1 MIDPF
6 TVLGPVALLVIGTA
20 VGIALDALVIHMK
33 QQTIIDQ
40 WKTAYMDMQ
49 NKLAAERL
57 RMDDLRVKIN
67 DALDFEENNAED
79 NEIMMTTHDRIR
91 ELLK

>member
-6 TVLGPVALLVIGTA
+6 TVLGPIALLVIGTA
-20 VGIALDALVIHMK
+20 VGIALNALVLHMK
-33 QQTIIDQ
+33 QQTMTDQ
-40 WKTAYMDMQ
+40 WKKAYMDMQ
-49 NKLAAERL
+49 NQLAAERL

-67 DALDFEENNAED
+67 NALDLEEANAED
-79 NEIMMTTHDRIR
+79 NEVMMTIHGRIR

>member
-6 TVLGPVALLVIGTA
+6 TVLGPIALLVIVTA
-20 VGIALDALVIHMK
+20 VGIATNALVLHMK
-33 QQTIIDQ
+33 QQTMTGH
-40 WKTAYMDMQ
+40 WKKAYMDMQ
-49 NKLAAERL
+49 NQLAAERL

-67 DALDFEENNAED
+67 NALDLEEANAED
-79 NEIMMTTHDRIR
+79 NEVMMTIHDRIR

>member
-6 TVLGPVALLVIGTA
+6 TVLGPVALLVICTA
-20 VGIALDALVIHMK
+20 VGIATNALVLHMK
-33 QQTIIDQ
+33 QQTITDQ

-49 NKLAAERL
+49 NQLAAERL

-67 DALDFEENNAED
+67 NALDLEEANAED
-79 NEIMMTTHDRIR
+79 NEVMMTIHDRIR

>member
-20 VGIALDALVIHMK
+20 VGIALNALVIHMK
-33 QQTIIDQ
+33 QQTMTDQ
-40 WKTAYMDMQ
+40 WKKAYMDMQ
-49 NKLAAERL
+49 NQLAAERL
-57 RMDDLRVKIN
+57 STADLRVKIKN
-67 DALDFEENNAED
+67 ALDLEEANAED
-79 NEIMMTTHDRIR
+79 NEVMMTIHDRIR

>member
-20 VGIALDALVIHMK
+20 VGIATNALVLHMK
-33 QQTIIDQ
+33 QQTMTDQ
-40 WKTAYMDMQ
+40 WKKAYMDMQ
-49 NKLAAERL
+49 NQLAAERL

-67 DALDFEENNAED
+67 NALDLEEANAED
-79 NEIMMTTHDRIR
+79 NEVMMTIHGRIR

>member
-6 TVLGPVALLVIGTA
+6 TVLGPVALLVICTA
-20 VGIALDALVIHMK
+20 VGIALNALVLHMK
-33 QQTIIDQ
+33 QQTMTDQ

-79 NEIMMTTHDRIR
+79 NEVMMTIHDRIR

>member
-6 TVLGPVALLVIGTA
+6 TVLGPIALLVIGTA
-20 VGIALDALVIHMK
+20 VGIATNALVLHMK
-33 QQTIIDQ
+33 QQTMTDQ
-40 WKTAYMDMQ
+40 WKKAYMDMQ
-49 NKLAAERL
+49 NQLAAERL

-67 DALDFEENNAED
+67 NALDLEEANAED
-79 NEIMMTTHDRIR
+79 NEVMMTIHGRIR